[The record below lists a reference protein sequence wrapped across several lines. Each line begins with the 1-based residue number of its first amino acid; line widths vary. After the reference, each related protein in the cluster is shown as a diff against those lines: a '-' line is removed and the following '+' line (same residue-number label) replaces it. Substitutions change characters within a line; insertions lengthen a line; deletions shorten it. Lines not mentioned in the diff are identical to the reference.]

1 MEGYGFKKINLV
13 FSFIEPHVEENVNEE
28 PKKEDIGSIFR
39 SATKLLKDW
48 SKKIGKKDWSSIGS
62 EEVNKVL
69 DKMKKL
75 SKNIMPEN
83 AAEQVKMW
91 PCNTS

>member
-1 MEGYGFKKINLV
+1 MDVHHSDGFFNFL
-13 FSFIEPHVEENVNEE
+13 FGLFTEPHVEENE
-28 PKKEDIGSIFR
+28 PKKEDIGSIFK